1 MTRLLSAF
9 VAAAL
14 GFALFTGGATAQEK
28 AKDNRISY
36 PDLIKMVENMG
47 YETKDIGNNN
57 FEIKYEFNGVTNYVA
72 MNLSPDGSVVWFAAY
87 LAEVKDPRSV
97 PAKSWFDLVNENNKI
112 GPSHFAYDN
121 SNSRLYLY
129 RPMANQDVTAN
140 RVRDSLSVF
149 VRHLRETSNLWDGP
163 AFATAAA
170 GEAGS
175 SSGR

>member
-14 GFALFTGGATAQEK
+14 GFALFTGGSTAQEK

-36 PDLIKMVENMG
+36 PDLMKMVENMG
-47 YETKDIGNNN
+47 YEAKDIGNNN
-57 FEIKYEFNGVTNYVA
+57 FEIKYESSGATNYVA

-87 LAEVKDPRSV
+87 LIEVKEPDAV
-97 PAKSWFDLVNENNKI
+97 PAKAWFGLVNENNKI

-129 RPMANQDVTAN
+129 RPMANQDITPA
-140 RVRDSLSVF
+140 RVRDSLSIF
-149 VRHLRETSNLWDGP
+149 VRHLRETNNLWDGP
-163 AFATAAA
+163 VFASAAA
-170 GEAGS
+170 GNADSSAG
-175 SSGR
+175 R